1 MAERVTKKQAL
12 MAAAS
17 YAELTGRRMCR
28 SYKDIGAL
36 AVDQNIGGME
46 LVEITSKTG
55 TERLIFN
62 TGHNSPRQFRDE
74 IFMAKQ
80 GIMDY
85 KESPAFIE
93 DAMCRVYRDAWGTPE
108 LRQAVLE
115 LVKNNIAQRCER
127 YRDGEKEFET
137 FGYGFMSLLKKD
149 ESAAV
154 ALPNGFTIKIGEA
167 WLFTFSQSKNQD
179 DDTIYQARLEV
190 SSNSKL
196 STAWLIE

>member
-1 MAERVTKKQAL
+1 MVERITKKQAL

-17 YAELTGRRMCR
+17 YAMVTGRRMCR
-28 SYKDIGAL
+28 NYNDVGAL
-36 AVDQNIGGME
+36 TVDKNIGGME

-55 TERLIFN
+55 TERPIFN
-62 TGHNSPRQFRDE
+62 TGHNSLRQFRDE

-93 DAMCRVYRDAWGTPE
+93 DAMCRVYRDAVGTPE